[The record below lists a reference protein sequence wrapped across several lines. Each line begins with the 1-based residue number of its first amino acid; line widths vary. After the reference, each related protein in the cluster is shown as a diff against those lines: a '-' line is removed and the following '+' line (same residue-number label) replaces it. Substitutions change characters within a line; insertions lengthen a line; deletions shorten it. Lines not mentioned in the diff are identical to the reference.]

1 MALSSVSVVCSSLLL
16 RLTYRRPRV
25 GSIEEQSLAEED
37 DDDDEEKTNDDVE
50 EEEETED
57 LELRAW
63 EGK

>member
-37 DDDDEEKTNDDVE
+37 DDDDDEEKTNDDV

>member
-37 DDDDEEKTNDDVE
+37 DDDEEKTNDDV